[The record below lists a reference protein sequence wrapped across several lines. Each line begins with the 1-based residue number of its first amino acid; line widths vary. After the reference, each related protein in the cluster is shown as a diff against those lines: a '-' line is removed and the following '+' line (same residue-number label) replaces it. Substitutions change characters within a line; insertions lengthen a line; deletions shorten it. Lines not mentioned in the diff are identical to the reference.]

1 MARLT
6 TRLLSFAGAAL
17 ILVCVVAATGRGA
30 ETAGE
35 RGAHVESATSG
46 SVTATLSWRGNFAET
61 KNFRLA
67 IDRAGVRA
75 LDTRVRSREC
85 PDRTAG
91 FACPWPAGDD
101 PLELRDLDGDGEPE
115 AIVAGFTGG
124 AHCCV
129 LAIVYRWNGTGYVVA
144 ENNFRDPGYRLV
156 DLDRDG
162 RFEFRSADARFAY
175 LYGSFAESVFPVQ
188 IVRFDGG
195 RFADVT
201 GEFQATVAKDLRRV
215 RREYRQRAGSRRHL
229 GVRSALAAYVADLY
243 RLDRK
248 RAVARTLRSALRRG
262 LLEPQR
268 FSVGPYGREFIRNLK
283 RHLRRWGYVS

>member
-1 MARLT
+1 LRRVAARALA
-6 TRLLSFAGAAL
+6 FAGAAL
-17 ILVCVVAATGRGA
+17 LLCGGAAAGGA
-30 ETAGE
+30 ETAG
-35 RGAHVESATSG
+35 GAGGRHVETATAG
-46 SVTATLSWRGNFAET
+46 SVTATLSWHGNFAET
-61 KNFRLA
+61 RNFRLA

-75 LDTRVRSREC
+75 FDARVRSREC

-129 LAIVYRWNGTGYVVA
+129 LAIVYRWNGAEYVVA

-188 IVRFDGG
+188 IVRFDGS
-195 RFADVT
+195 RFLEVT
-201 GEFQATVAKDLRRV
+201 GDYPDTLEKDLRRV
-215 RREYRQRAGSRRHL
+215 RREYRQRASSRRHL

-243 RLDRK
+243 QLDRGGAAK
-248 RAVARTLRSALRRG
+248 RTLRSALRRG
-262 LLEPQR
+262 LLEPDR
-268 FSVGPYGREFIRNLK
+268 FTVGPDGRGFIRNLK
-283 RHLRRWGYVS
+283 RHLRRWGYIG

>member
-1 MARLT
+1 VA
-6 TRLLSFAGAAL
+6 TRILSFAGAAL
-17 ILVCVVAATGRGA
+17 IGVCVLATAGHGAEKTGGRGPH
-30 ETAGE
+30 T
-35 RGAHVESATSG
+35 ESATSG
-46 SVTATLSWRGNFAET
+46 SVTATLSWRGNFAQT
-61 KNFRLA
+61 QNFRLA

-91 FACPWPAGDD
+91 FACPWPPGDD
-101 PLELRDLDGDGEPE
+101 PLELRDLDADGEPE

-129 LAIVYRWNGTGYVVA
+129 LAIVYRWNGAEYVVA

-195 RFADVT
+195 RFLDVT
-201 GEFQATVAKDLRRV
+201 GEFRDAVVKDLRRV
-215 RREYRQRAGSRRHL
+215 RREYRQRASSRRHL

-248 RAVARTLRSALRRG
+248 RAASRTLRSALRRG

-268 FSVGPYGREFIRNLK
+268 FSVGPYGRAFIRNLK
-283 RHLRRWGYVS
+283 RQLRRWGYVS

>member
-1 MARLT
+1 LRVAARFLG
-6 TRLLSFAGAAL
+6 FAGAAL
-17 ILVCVVAATGRGA
+17 ILVCVGAATGRGA

-35 RGAHVESATSG
+35 RAPHVESATSG

-85 PDRTAG
+85 PERTAG

-101 PLELRDLDGDGEPE
+101 PLELRDLDGDSEPE

-129 LAIVYRWNGTGYVVA
+129 LAIVYRYNGAEYVVA

-156 DLDRDG
+156 DLDHDG

>member
-1 MARLT
+1 LVAA
-6 TRLLSFAGAAL
+6 TRLLSLAGAAL
-17 ILVCVVAATGRGA
+17 ILAGAVAAAGHGAGRSGA
-30 ETAGE
+30 PGAHTETA
-35 RGAHVESATSG
+35 ASG
-46 SVTATLSWRGNFAET
+46 SVTATLSWRGDFAQSR
-61 KNFRLA
+61 NFRLT

-75 LDTRVRSREC
+75 FDAKVRSREC
-85 PDRTAG
+85 PDQTAG
-91 FACPWPAGDD
+91 FACPWPAGDH

-129 LAIVYRWNGTGYVVA
+129 LAIVYRWNGAEYVVA

-156 DLDRDG
+156 DLDGDG
-162 RFEFRSADARFAY
+162 RSEFRSADARFAY

-188 IVRFDGG
+188 IVRFDGA

-201 GEFQATVAKDLRRV
+201 GEFRDVVVKDLRRV

-229 GVRSALAAYVADLY
+229 GVRAALAAYVADLY

>member
-1 MARLT
+1 LRVAARF
-6 TRLLSFAGAAL
+6 LSLAGAAL
-17 ILVCVVAATGRGA
+17 ILVCVAAATGSGA

-35 RGAHVESATSG
+35 RAPHVESATSG

-85 PDRTAG
+85 PERTAG

-129 LAIVYRWNGTGYVVA
+129 LAIVYRWNGAEYVVA

-195 RFADVT
+195 RFLEVT
-201 GEFQATVAKDLRRV
+201 GEFPDTVDKDLRRV
-215 RREYRQRAGSRRHL
+215 RREYRQRASSRRHL

-243 RLDRK
+243 QLDRG
-248 RAVARTLRSALRRG
+248 RAAKRTLRSALRRG
-262 LLEPQR
+262 LLEPDR
-268 FSVGPYGREFIRNLK
+268 FTVGPDGRKFIRNLK
-283 RHLRRWGYVS
+283 RHLRRWGYIG